1 MGTVSVFEKR
11 KVAGFVIRK
20 EGFTKW
26 GLAPFLYGPIF
37 IIFASITKKLAKKMG
52 DVVGFVPK

>member
-1 MGTVSVFEKR
+1 MGTVSVFEMR
-11 KVAGFVIRK
+11 KVAEFVIRK

-37 IIFASITKKLAKKMG
+37 VKKLAKKMG